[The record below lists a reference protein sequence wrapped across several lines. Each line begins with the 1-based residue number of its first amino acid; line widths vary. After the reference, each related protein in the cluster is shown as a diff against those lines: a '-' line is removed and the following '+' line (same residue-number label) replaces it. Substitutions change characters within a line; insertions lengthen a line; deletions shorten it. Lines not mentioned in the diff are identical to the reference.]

1 MRRSLLLML
10 VAALLGAGLLAGC
23 GGDDDGG
30 GDSQAEVKEKFDEDY
45 RELND
50 DLLDL
55 GEEVGQAVNGARGKS
70 DAALATQFTGLGER
84 TQEIKRRLDELEPP
98 EDLEALRQRLSNAVE
113 VVGSDLT
120 SIGQA
125 AENNDA
131 RGARQQAQELVRHSV
146 EVRTARRELAR
157 KTGATVEREPG

>member
-30 GDSQAEVKEKFDEDY
+30 DSQAEVKEQFEKDY

-55 GEEVGQAVNGARGKS
+55 GEEVGQAVNSARGKS
-70 DAALATQFTGLGER
+70 NAALATQFTALGER
-84 TQEIKRRLDELEPP
+84 TEEIKRRVDELEPP
-98 EDLEALRQRLSNAVE
+98 EDLEALTRRLSNAVD
-113 VVGSDLT
+113 VAGSDLT

-131 RGARQQAQELVRHSV
+131 SGARKQATELVRHSV
-146 EVRTARRELAR
+146 ELRTARRELAR
-157 KTGATVEREPG
+157 RTGATVERQPG